1 MTTLNPHRE
10 SAIKLDIEKKKLEA
24 SITVK
29 ISQVFKNMANDASNL
44 YLATGT
50 LNSELLSKNYSP
62 EFLKEVRDAMRKSIK
77 LFGFKLRKKIELKHD
92 LYFNIREIKK
102 IISEIKIIIQDDDLP
117 EKIRQ
122 INNKFLLASSLFI
135 ANESE
140 KQNDY
145 ITNTNQEMLTSA
157 LIKADVDFTQSL
169 QESQALLFTLEE
181 KLPSLPIEERTVISR
196 QIINIRNQIAI
207 SNNNKSAIIAENI
220 RTNLLLKSP
229 SRSELISSQNVGLA
243 ESWSRQTE
251 AELVDQANLVGKN
264 GIIEV
269 TKEWFAIL
277 DKHTR
282 SAHAE
287 ADGQVV
293 GVNEMYNVWGEDL
306 KYPRDPNA
314 SAKNIMNCR
323 CISNFGV

>member
-1 MTTLNPHRE
+1 MKTLNSRRE
-10 SAIKLDIEKKKLEA
+10 SAIRLDIEKKKLEA

-77 LFGFKLRKKIELKHD
+77 SFGFKLRKDIELKHD

-102 IISEIKIIIQDDDLP
+102 LISEVKIIIQDDNLS
-117 EKIRQ
+117 EKIRE

-135 ANESE
+135 SNESE

-145 ITNTNQEMLTSA
+145 ITNTNQEMLTNA
-157 LIKADVDFTQSL
+157 LIKADVDFTQNL
-169 QESQALLFTLEE
+169 QESQTLLFGLEE
-181 KLPSLPIEERTVISR
+181 RLPSLPIEERTVISR

-229 SRSELISSQNVGLA
+229 ARSELISSQNVGLA

-251 AELVDQANLVGKN
+251 AELIDEAKLVGKN
-264 GIIEV
+264 GVIEV

-293 GVNEMYNVWGEDL
+293 GVNEFYNVWGEDL